1 MHSYSLTL
9 GPAMRDGEGAA
20 RSHTSRGCAAHAVQ
34 PLRPGG
40 LTGGAMVRRAYRQR
54 SLVEVLL
61 PDADKL
67 WDSTLRQIDALLDDD
82 VLVDR
87 VAEALAQRH
96 PQSRRRGR
104 LGRPPPWFCG
114 CWSSSISTTGASM
127 SASGRCGAAWC
138 TAPSAESTASA
149 CRTRRR

>member
-1 MHSYSLTL
+1 MNSYSLTV

-20 RSHTSRGCAAHAVQ
+20 RISHVARLRSSRGA

-67 WDSTLRQIDALLDDD
+67 WDSTLQQI
-82 VLVDR
+82 VNVTT
-87 VAEALAQRH
+87 
-96 PQSRRRGR
+96 PQ
-104 LGRPPPWFCG
+104 
-114 CWSSSISTTGASM
+114 
-127 SASGRCGAAWC
+127 
-138 TAPSAESTASA
+138 
-149 CRTRRR
+149 